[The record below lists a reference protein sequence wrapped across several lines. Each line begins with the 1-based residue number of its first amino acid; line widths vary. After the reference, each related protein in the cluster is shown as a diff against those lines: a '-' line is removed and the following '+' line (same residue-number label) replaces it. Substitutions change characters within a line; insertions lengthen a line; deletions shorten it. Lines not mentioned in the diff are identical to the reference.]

1 MSSSSSETGSAS
13 HNVEETRAECFGIQ
27 PYQFEQRF
35 TTNEGQSS
43 SGEEEMESDRE
54 EERNPRLENSDDW
67 CTCGNCQVMGR
78 AEACVCCRE
87 IEAVQNK
94 NTEAV
99 TSGECAEQPQC
110 ITQHPGFHAICLN
123 RWVLQV
129 AWYQYKQQY
138 KAAYEGREDKLYR
151 HVAYRQLARWC
162 WGILGKE
169 IRVVLPA
176 CAVMCIRN
184 FFPPPGPEEDF
195 VFEGFRYADE

>member
-1 MSSSSSETGSAS
+1 MSEISFFTYRFAADIIHVQAYFLLNLTDRKAGLFTSSQ
-13 HNVEETRAECFGIQ
+13 NR
-27 PYQFEQRF
+27 
-35 TTNEGQSS
+35 
-43 SGEEEMESDRE
+43 
-54 EERNPRLENSDDW
+54 

-78 AEACVCCRE
+78 AEAYVCCRE

-94 NTEAV
+94 NIEVV
-99 TSGECAEQPQC
+99 TSGEREDPPQC
-110 ITQHPGFHAICLN
+110 ITQHPGFHAVCLN

-129 AWYQYKQQY
+129 AWYQYKEQY
-138 KAAYEGREDKLYR
+138 KVAYDGREDKLFR
-151 HVAYRQLARWC
+151 HVAYRQFIRWC

-184 FFPPPGPEEDF
+184 FFPPLGQEEDF